1 MTNRISTTTL
11 AALTA
16 AAGLATVASAQ
27 VDVTTEVFLT
37 GLDEP
42 TALVHAPGDFG
53 RVFVTE
59 KDGQVRVVRDGVL
72 LPTPFL
78 DIDPLISSF
87 GERGLI
93 GIAFSPQYDD
103 DGWFFVHYS
112 NNAGDTTIARYSVSA
127 TNPDVADPSSGQIL
141 LTVDQPFTNHNGGW
155 IDFGPNDE
163 YLYIA
168 LGDGGSGGDPDGYG
182 QRLNTLLGKILR
194 IDVLGTPD
202 PGLEY
207 AIPAD
212 NPFVG
217 TGNEEEI
224 WAYGLRN
231 PYRNDFDPE
240 TGDLYIADVGQGARE
255 EVNYQLADSAGGENY
270 GWKCREGDRCFSTEF
285 PCPRPCDAS
294 PFVEPVVTYDHT
306 AAGGCSITGGQVY
319 RGCQIDGLS
328 GTYFYADY
336 CSNRVWS
343 IRMVDGM
350 VTEFTLRTSQFGG
363 ISSIISF
370 GRDAYG
376 EVYVLSQGGT
386 IRKVMPVDP
395 IDDCD
400 GDLVSDACE
409 IAVGAEADVNGDG
422 IPDSCQ
428 CLADIDGDGDLTLFD
443 FLAFQN
449 LFDAGDPAAD
459 FDGDGE
465 LSLFDFLAFQN
476 AFDAGCP

>member
-1 MTNRISTTTL
+1 MIRTMKTAMTLTL
-11 AALTA
+11 AA
-16 AAGLATVASAQ
+16 AAGLTATKAMGQ
-27 VDVTTEVFLT
+27 VDVRTEVFLT
-37 GLDEP
+37 GLNQP

-59 KDGQVRVVRDGVL
+59 KDGRVRVVRDGVL

-112 NNAGDTTIARYSVSA
+112 DNNGDTTIARYSVSA
-127 TNPDVADPSSGQIL
+127 TNPDVADPDSGQVL
-141 LTVDQPFTNHNGGW
+141 LSVDQPFSNHNGGW
-155 IDFGPNDE
+155 IDFGPNDD

-168 LGDGGSGGDPDGYG
+168 LGDGGSGGDPLGNG
-182 QRLNTLLGKILR
+182 QRLTTLLGKILR

-207 AIPAD
+207 AIPDD

-217 TGNEEEI
+217 TGNAEEI

-231 PYRNDFDPE
+231 PYRNDFDPA

-255 EVNYQLADSAGGENY
+255 EVNYQLGDSLGGENY
-270 GWKCREGDRCFSTEF
+270 GWKCREGDLCFSTAM
-285 PCPRPCDAS
+285 PCPTSCDPS
-294 PFVEPVVTYDHT
+294 PFVDPVVTYDHSAT
-306 AAGGCSITGGQVY
+306 GGCSITGGQVY
-319 RGCQIDGLS
+319 RGCQIDGLA

-343 IRMVDGM
+343 IRMVDGE

-376 EVYVLSQGGT
+376 DVYVLSQGGE
-386 IRKVMPVDP
+386 IRKIMPIDP

-428 CLADIDGDGDLTLFD
+428 CLADIDGDGSLTLFD

-465 LSLFDFLAFQN
+465 RSLFDFLAFQN
-476 AFDAGCP
+476 AFDAGC